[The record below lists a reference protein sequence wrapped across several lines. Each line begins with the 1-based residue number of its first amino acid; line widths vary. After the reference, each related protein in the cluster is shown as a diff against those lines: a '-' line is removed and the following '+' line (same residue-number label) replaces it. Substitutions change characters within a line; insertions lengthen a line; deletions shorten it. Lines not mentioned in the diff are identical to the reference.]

1 MPPAA
6 RARLTAESAPLLLDD
21 GEEDSYGR
29 HITLCGDDGRE
40 YRYLHLN
47 NDTPGT
53 DDGAAGLEHVFAPG
67 IRQGLRVARG
77 QHIAYMGD
85 SGNAEATAPHLHL
98 DVFDDAVLDPYGDN
112 RINPYPSLMA
122 ALALDI
128 TVVQFLE
135 RLRSA
140 VTTDTFF
147 VGLVKAPVFAFII
160 AMVGCFEGLQ
170 VTSSAESV
178 GTRTTRSV
186 VEAIFLVIV
195 LDALFSIFFSFIG
208 V

>member
-1 MPPAA
+1 MDPAVPG
-6 RARLTAESAPLLLDD
+6 RRPLTLLSLAALLVTLLPGAASADGGDYQQVLDVTFPTRPDAWFSDTYDACRSGCDRQHKATDVMGERMWPLYAMVDGVICRLDD

-98 DVFDDAVLDPYGDN
+98 DVFDL
-112 RINPYPSLMA
+112 SL
-122 ALALDI
+122 I
-128 TVVQFLE
+128 H
-135 RLRSA
+135 
-140 VTTDTFF
+140 
-147 VGLVKAPVFAFII
+147 I
-160 AMVGCFEGLQ
+160 
-170 VTSSAESV
+170 
-178 GTRTTRSV
+178 
-186 VEAIFLVIV
+186 
-195 LDALFSIFFSFIG
+195 
-208 V
+208 